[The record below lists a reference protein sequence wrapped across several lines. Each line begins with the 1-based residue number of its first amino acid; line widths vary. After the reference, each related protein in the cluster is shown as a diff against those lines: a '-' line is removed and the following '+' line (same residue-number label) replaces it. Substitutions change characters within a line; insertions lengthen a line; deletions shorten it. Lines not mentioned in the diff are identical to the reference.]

1 MEENANH
8 GLFNLKKLGLQGQAI
23 LIFVG
28 VPQNIGFVADL
39 CNSSIYISFYPYT
52 LWLQHNYHRT
62 ISWLNASMCS
72 VRRPINA
79 WTSTSRNYF

>member
-28 VPQNIGFVADL
+28 VPQNIGFFADL
-39 CNSSIYISFYPYT
+39 CNSSIHISLY
-52 LWLQHNYHRT
+52 LIR
-62 ISWLNASMCS
+62 SGCS
-72 VRRPINA
+72 II
-79 WTSTSRNYF
+79 TTGQYLG